1 MTKTPDLTESI
12 FAAIAALPSVEA
24 RAAYLGESCATD
36 PILRQRVE
44 FLLRAHDRARLLLD
58 RPITGGTEQTVAGV
72 PHRYRAARTTA
83 AAIGLLLLTGGA
95 FSIWQAVRV
104 TRAEMAVRTAEEEV
118 EGSRA
123 EAERQRARAEA
134 GEKLAGE
141 RLAQVAAEKTRVEE
155 ERQVAQSVRDFL
167 QNKLLGQADLQ
178 TQANA
183 LLRAG
188 GFPAEA
194 KQNPTIRE
202 LLDRGPRIVAGKDRR
217 ELSQPTAGPGGDSAN
232 GGQYLSQYRRARKGD
247 QLPATFRR
255 SGPAKGRH
263 PTSRHTRHDWRP
275 GNGGSV
281 SAFRQ
286 VGSVPAAR

>member
-134 GEKLAGE
+134 GEKLSGRTVGTGRGRKNEGGGRETGRPVGSGLSAEQAARSG
-141 RLAQVAAEKTRVEE
+141 RLADP
-155 ERQVAQSVRDFL
+155 S
-167 QNKLLGQADLQ
+167 
-178 TQANA
+178 
-183 LLRAG
+183 
-188 GFPAEA
+188 
-194 KQNPTIRE
+194 
-202 LLDRGPRIVAGKDRR
+202 
-217 ELSQPTAGPGGDSAN
+217 
-232 GGQYLSQYRRARKGD
+232 
-247 QLPATFRR
+247 
-255 SGPAKGRH
+255 
-263 PTSRHTRHDWRP
+263 
-275 GNGGSV
+275 
-281 SAFRQ
+281 
-286 VGSVPAAR
+286 

>member
-134 GEKLAGE
+134 GEG
-141 RLAQVAAEKTRVEE
+141 
-155 ERQVAQSVRDFL
+155 
-167 QNKLLGQADLQ
+167 
-178 TQANA
+178 
-183 LLRAG
+183 
-188 GFPAEA
+188 
-194 KQNPTIRE
+194 
-202 LLDRGPRIVAGKDRR
+202 
-217 ELSQPTAGPGGDSAN
+217 
-232 GGQYLSQYRRARKGD
+232 
-247 QLPATFRR
+247 
-255 SGPAKGRH
+255 
-263 PTSRHTRHDWRP
+263 
-275 GNGGSV
+275 
-281 SAFRQ
+281 
-286 VGSVPAAR
+286 